1 MTTLKSVL
9 AAIGVAILMVLGA
22 FGVGRFRGR
31 EEAEEKADQQR
42 TEGKASAIESAAER
56 RVEATKEAS
65 NVQQTVNHMSDDDVD
80 RELRDYWTRKG

>member
-31 EEAEEKADQQR
+31 EQAEEKQ
-42 TEGKASAIESAAER
+42 TGSAQKKRPQPLS
-56 RVEATKEAS
+56 
-65 NVQQTVNHMSDDDVD
+65 Q
-80 RELRDYWTRKG
+80 

>member
-31 EEAEEKADQQR
+31 ERAEEKADRQR
-42 TEGKASAIESAAER
+42 TEEKASPLS
-56 RVEATKEAS
+56 
-65 NVQQTVNHMSDDDVD
+65 QQPNAV
-80 RELRDYWTRKG
+80 